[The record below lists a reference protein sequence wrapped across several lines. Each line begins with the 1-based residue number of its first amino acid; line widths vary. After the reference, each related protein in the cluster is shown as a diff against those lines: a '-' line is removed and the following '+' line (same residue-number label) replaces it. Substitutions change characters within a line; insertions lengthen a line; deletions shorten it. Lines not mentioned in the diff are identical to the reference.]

1 MRLALALHAFPPRER
16 TGVETYSEALARALA
31 LAGHQVE
38 VFAPRLDRSGAHLSQ
53 LREEREGFG
62 VTWLGLERDADHE
75 ADRRAIPGVA
85 RAFGRFLDRE
95 QPQLVHFQHV
105 YKLGAALI
113 EVARERDAAVVFT
126 GHDPFPICN
135 DYTLLAPDLTPVD
148 PLDREALARCELARG
163 VLDRHLAAH
172 DGFLPVGEEDTE
184 LARRVRSL
192 LHGDAAREREELEV
206 RAARIDE
213 EVTARL
219 RLLERVDRIEVP
231 TRYLAE
237 LYRAGGLE
245 AEVEVRPCGID
256 TAALEGIAPIDAHRD
271 GPLSVLYLG
280 GYYEHKGVHVLL
292 DAVGPLRESVRL
304 VLRGCA
310 GSSSY
315 AARLEE
321 RARTIGAELGGRFDR
336 EELPALLREADLVV
350 LPSLWPENAPFVIR
364 EAFAARRPVIAS
376 DTPALRESVRD
387 RIDGRL
393 FPAGDA
399 GALRTIL
406 AELAQTRSR
415 LVELASGIRP
425 PLSIE
430 EDARALVELY
440 TPLVEARAER
450 EQRRRERLPEHLR
463 EFAARHRELTLLPT
477 REILARAQAGVRR
490 IGARFGLEGAE
501 PSPLAA
507 STRLR
512 ERFAE
517 ARRASLWQEAVTADR
532 ERAISELRGRLQQ
545 AEERMAELERRSA
558 WAEELLAEREA
569 RIEWQDEVIA
579 DRGRAVEA
587 GEAELA
593 AEGRRREALEAR
605 LEALEGQVGT
615 LTTERDWLVEGRREN
630 ELRADWLERTLAG
643 REEELSWTRGTVED
657 REARLEETERALR
670 DTGSALEAV
679 LAERG
684 ALLDERRGL
693 LDEREALTAD
703 LDRRTGELAKL
714 AADHQALGAHEEWLR
729 GELARVLAP
738 LFGTELTPEV
748 ATVGELCARALE
760 RLLAL
765 QRELSWRA
773 AEMRAAAQEGRTR
786 TQRWLGGA
794 LRRRVEGW
802 PEGGPEEPER

>member
-38 VFAPRLDRSGAHLSQ
+38 VFAPRLDRNGAHLAQ
-53 LREEREGFG
+53 RREERDGFG
-62 VTWLGLERDADHE
+62 VTWLGLERDADRE
-75 ADRRAIPGVA
+75 ADRRAIPGAA

-113 EVARERDAAVVFT
+113 EVARERDLPVVFT

-172 DGFLPVGEEDTE
+172 DGFLPVGEEGSE
-184 LARRVRSL
+184 LARRVQEL
-192 LHGDAAREREELEV
+192 LHGDASDEREELER

-213 EVTARL
+213 EITTRL

-231 TRYLAE
+231 TRYLAD

-256 TAALEGIAPIDAHRD
+256 GTALEGVAPLEAHRD

-292 DAVGPLRESVRL
+292 DAVEPLRESVRL

-315 AARLEE
+315 AARLEA
-321 RARTIGAELGGRFDR
+321 RARAIGAELGGRFDR
-336 EELPALLREADLVV
+336 DELPALLREADLVV

-364 EAFAARRPVIAS
+364 EAFAAGRPVIAS
-376 DTPALRESVRD
+376 DTPALRESVRES
-387 RIDGRL
+387 IAGRL

-399 GALRTIL
+399 GALGAIL
-406 AELAQTRSR
+406 AELAEHRPR
-415 LVELASGIRP
+415 LVELAAGIRP

-430 EDARALVELY
+430 EDARALVGLC
-440 TPLVEARAER
+440 TPLIEAREER
-450 EQRRRERLPEHLR
+450 ERRRRERLPEHLHG
-463 EFAARHRELTLLPT
+463 FAARHRELSSLPT
-477 REILARAQAGVRR
+477 RELLARAQTGVRR
-490 IGARFGLEGAE
+490 IGARFGLDGSE
-501 PSPLAA
+501 PSPLTA

-517 ARRASLWQEAVTADR
+517 AGRASRWQEAVTADR
-532 ERAISELRGRLQQ
+532 ERAIAALRGRLRQ
-545 AEERMAELERRSA
+545 AEERAAELERRHA
-558 WAEELLAEREA
+558 WVEGLLAEREA

-579 DRGRAVEA
+579 DRRRAALA

-593 AEGRRREALEAR
+593 AEARRREELEAHLKGLER
-605 LEALEGQVGT
+605 HVEALT
-615 LTTERDWLVEGRREN
+615 AERDWLVEGRREN

-643 REEELSWTRGTVED
+643 REEELSWTRGTAED
-657 REARLEETERALR
+657 REARLAEARRALR
-670 DTGSALEAV
+670 DAGAALEAV
-679 LAERG
+679 IAERE
-684 ALLDERRGL
+684 ALLAERRGL

-703 LDRRTGELAKL
+703 LDRSSGELEAL
-714 AADHQALGAHEEWLR
+714 AADHRALGAHEEWLR

-738 LFGTELTPEV
+738 LFGHELTPEV
-748 ATVGELCARALE
+748 AAVGELCEQALE

-773 AEMRAAAQEGRTR
+773 AEMRTATREGRTR

-794 LRRRVEGW
+794 LRRRVEQW
-802 PEGGPEEPER
+802 PETGPEEPER